1 MKVKFEQETKK
12 ITSCWV
18 NPPKGNFALESENGL
33 KWDHCREKFAAKF
46 DETING
52 FYLSHE
58 LNAGRNVASFFHKFE
73 SIINCN
79 TNIKFSRYKKTSR
92 NTILWI
98 EPSKFW
104 VDCHMKRSLL
114 TLLVRCGMNYDY
126 KKDNFD
132 DALFG
137 NYKESQYLRE
147 TKSAVL
153 RFMFGFTKFTG
164 SLSDKPY
171 ATVIKHGW
179 REEFLNIDDY
189 TIRKKLISPD
199 SIQQNIV
206 GLESL
211 WN

>member
-1 MKVKFEQETKK
+1 MKVNFEQNIKK

-18 NPPKGNFALESENGL
+18 NPPKGNFALENENGL
-33 KWDHCREKFAAKF
+33 KWDHCREKFAARF
-46 DETING
+46 NDVNG
-52 FYLSHE
+52 FYFSHE
-58 LNAGRNVASFFHKFE
+58 INAGKNIATFFHKFE

-79 TNIKFSRYKKTSR
+79 SNIEFSRYQKTSR
-92 NTILWI
+92 NTILWV

-104 VDCHMKRSLL
+104 TNCHMKKSLL
-114 TLLVRCGMNYDY
+114 TLIIRCGMNYDF

-137 NYKESQYLRE
+137 NYKESQYLKE
-147 TKSAVL
+147 TKPAVL

-164 SLSDKPY
+164 TLNNISSY
-171 ATVIKHGW
+171 ATVVKHGW
-179 REEFLNIDDY
+179 REEFLNLDEY
-189 TIRKKLISPD
+189 TIRKKLVSPD
-199 SIQQNIV
+199 SLQQNIV